1 MYLKLTDCIRKT
13 KSKPQCVIADL
24 FRIQYRVEAYLYYDT
39 QAFRGNHR
47 PAKATGFDSHIVS
60 HYTQQDKR

>member
-1 MYLKLTDCIRKT
+1 M
-13 KSKPQCVIADL
+13 